1 MLAVKI
7 LGLIFWLIVVP
18 FCMGLAFMPLFQKR
32 FKNIGTVFVIG
43 YILFFVVLEIVGIPV
58 VLFTV
63 YHGFTIFTRWFTLVT
78 LILSVVGVGIA
89 FWEKKR
95 GNGLNFDSFVTLR
108 GSSPEEKVML
118 ALFLALAG
126 FQMYMS
132 FTMASFDGDDAYYGV
147 QALIAQQVDTLYR
160 VNPYTGRSAPLDVRH
175 ALALFPVWEA
185 YLGRMCGIHAT
196 IIAHS
201 VVPLIL
207 IPLTYVLYFQI
218 GKVLLNEKKGQLPI
232 FMVLIALWQ
241 LFGNISIYTTE
252 TFFLTRT
259 WQGKSFAGNFVIP
272 AVLWI
277 FFCLFASKKTEG
289 KDIIAPK
296 GMKNQGKWRGRPE
309 QEKTGEKGFWI
320 LLACL
325 NLAGGASSSLAI
337 LLSCLMTL
345 GFGLLFAIGKRRLGV
360 LIKAGFSCVPGGI
373 YVLLYL
379 MLTHGIFVP

>member
-1 MLAVKI
+1 MIAVKI
-7 LGLIFWLIVVP
+7 LGLILWLVVMP
-18 FCMGLAFMPLFQKR
+18 FCMGLSFTPLFQER
-32 FKNIGTVFVIG
+32 FRNVGAIFVAG
-43 YILFFVVLEIVGIPV
+43 YILFFAALEIVGIPV

-63 YHGFTIFTRWFTLVT
+63 YHGLTTFVKWFTPVVF
-78 LILSVVGVGIA
+78 ILSVTGAGVVL
-89 FWEKKR
+89 WEKKR
-95 GNGLNFDSFVTLR
+95 GYGLNFDGFSQLKEA
-108 GSSPEEKVML
+108 SLEEKIML
-118 ALFLALAG
+118 AFFLALAG

-132 FTMASFDGDDAYYGV
+132 FTRASFDGDDAYYGV

-185 YLGRMCGIHAT
+185 YLGRMCKIHAT

-201 VVPLIL
+201 VVPLVL

-218 GKVLLNEKKGQLPI
+218 GKVLLDGKKRLLPM
-232 FMVLIALWQ
+232 FMALIALWQ
-241 LFGNISIYTTE
+241 IFGNISIYTAE

-277 FFCLFASKKTEG
+277 FLCLFAAKDTEG
-289 KDIIAPK
+289 EGIIAPK
-296 GMKNQGKWRGRPE
+296 GMKNQGRWIERPE
-309 QEKTGEKGFWI
+309 YRKSGKKGFWI

-337 LLSCLMTL
+337 LLSCLMTV
-345 GFGLLFAIGKRRLGV
+345 GFGFLFAIRKRRIGI
-360 LIKAGFSCVPGGI
+360 LIKSGLSCIPGGV

-379 MLTHGIFVP
+379 ALTHGIFVP